1 MKVIMIYDQ
10 IQAGAGTKD
19 DKMIGLKATK
29 ETVGPAVMMDRYLKA
44 NDEHVIAT
52 LYCGN
57 GYFMEHQQEVVHKLC
72 AMVKKLNADGV
83 MCGPAFNYA
92 GFALMCAMVA
102 DQLKKENIP
111 VVAAMS
117 AENETT
123 IEQYRNSIPIV
134 RCPKKGGTGLN
145 ETLSNMCRA
154 LHDIAQG
161 QPIAD
166 QSEICF

>member
-29 ETVGPAVMMDRYLKA
+29 EVVGPAVMMERYLKA
-44 NDEHVIAT
+44 NDERVIAT

-57 GYFMEHQQEVVHKLC
+57 GYFMEHQDEVVHKLC

-92 GFALMCAMVA
+92 EFARMCAMVA
-102 DQLKKENIP
+102 NRLEEENIP

-117 AENETT
+117 AENEET
-123 IEQYRNSIPIV
+123 ISEYKDRIHIV
-134 RCPKKGGTGLN
+134 KCPKKGGTGLN
-145 ETLSNMCRA
+145 ETLSNMCEA
-154 LHDIAQG
+154 LAAKAQG
-161 QPIAD
+161 KAIAHE
-166 QSEICF
+166 SEICF

>member
-1 MKVIMIYDQ
+1 
-10 IQAGAGTKD
+10 
-19 DKMIGLKATK
+19 
-29 ETVGPAVMMDRYLKA
+29 
-44 NDEHVIAT
+44 
-52 LYCGN
+52 
-57 GYFMEHQQEVVHKLC
+57 
-72 AMVKKLNADGV
+72 

-92 GFALMCAMVA
+92 EFALMCAMVA

-154 LHDIAQG
+154 LHDIARG